1 MEFRC
6 GDQLNQL
13 FSKQATSKRVGLN
26 EQLKARPQ
34 PHIPALADDVLP
46 RSSAKPL
53 RLAGYKGERL
63 RRKLL

>member
-6 GDQLNQL
+6 GDHVSQL
-13 FSKQATSKRVGLN
+13 FSKRATSKRIGLN
-26 EQLKARPQ
+26 EQRKARPQ

-46 RSSAKPL
+46 RSSAMPL

-63 RRKLL
+63 NRRLS